1 MEKIFFILYLNEK
14 LYFITVKR
22 ELPQLAKLTFYV
34 FSLRIK
40 IFKRF
45 IFDTQVN
52 RRKNVHDLLQY
63 KSTLN
68 TTKCQDNSF

>member
-1 MEKIFFILYLNEK
+1 MYIKSFFNFTKFKFSSHYIQMEKVLYLNEK

-22 ELPQLAKLTFYV
+22 EVPQLAKLAFYV

-45 IFDTQVN
+45 IIDAQVN
-52 RRKNVHDLLQY
+52 
-63 KSTLN
+63 
-68 TTKCQDNSF
+68 